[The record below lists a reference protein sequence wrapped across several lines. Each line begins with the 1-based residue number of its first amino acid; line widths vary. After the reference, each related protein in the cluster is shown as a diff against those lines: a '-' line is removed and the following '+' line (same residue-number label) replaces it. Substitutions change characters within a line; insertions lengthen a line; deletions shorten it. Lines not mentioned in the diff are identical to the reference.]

1 MKSVSFLLHSD
12 HGFVQAPFE
21 EISESKYNDMMKA
34 VEPITSIGALNME
47 DIDIDDCETGACP
60 VR

>member
-1 MKSVSFLLHSD
+1 
-12 HGFVQAPFE
+12 
-21 EISESKYNDMMKA
+21 MMEA